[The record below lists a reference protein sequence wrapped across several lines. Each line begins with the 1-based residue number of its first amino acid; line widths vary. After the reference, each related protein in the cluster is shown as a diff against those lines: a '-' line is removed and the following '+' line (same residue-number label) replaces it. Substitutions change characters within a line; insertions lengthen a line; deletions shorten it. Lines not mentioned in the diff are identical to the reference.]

1 MRGSSY
7 QGDRCSGRRRTGAV
21 SSCEGP
27 RGRGARRSGISGSGT
42 IRRKWG
48 ELVTKS
54 VSASRRSSCCGV
66 PHPGPPPRCCSSSL
80 LLPNQHEAAR
90 CDRWR
95 RRLATCCDHRGGR
108 RNARV
113 LPRPHDP
120 LPRRDLRAESRGCL
134 HPGSRIGLLEMW
146 AMGRIERG
154 ESPRFGSIDSRTRV
168 SVDGR
173 SAYAD
178 ALVLRP
184 GETALDGFGLL
195 EGNQYTV
202 AGFWHWGDDRPLVE
216 PTGVPGLTLV
226 TGRPST
232 GTAYVRGM
240 GSDGVS
246 LHTAVRNV
254 LSAQRAAWG
263 LTPIDFRRLTS
274 AFG

>member
-1 MRGSSY
+1 MKLL
-7 QGDRCSGRRRTGAV
+7 GAIDGV
-21 SSCEGP
+21 
-27 RGRGARRSGISGSGT
+27 GASQHVAITVADGGT
-42 IRRKWG
+42 L
-48 ELVTKS
+48 EYY
-54 VSASRRSSCCGV
+54 
-66 PHPGPPPRCCSSSL
+66 PGLTIPYPDAIFEQSL
-80 LLPNQHEAAR
+80 EVA
-90 CDRWR
+90 
-95 RRLATCCDHRGGR
+95 
-108 RNARV
+108 
-113 LPRPHDP
+113 
-120 LPRRDLRAESRGCL
+120 L
-134 HPGSRIGLLEMW
+134 HSGSRIGLLEMW

-173 SAYAD
+173 SSYAD

-232 GTAYVRGM
+232 GTEYVRGM

-254 LSAQRAAWG
+254 RSAQRAAWG
-263 LTPIDFRRLTS
+263 LTPIDFRRHTS